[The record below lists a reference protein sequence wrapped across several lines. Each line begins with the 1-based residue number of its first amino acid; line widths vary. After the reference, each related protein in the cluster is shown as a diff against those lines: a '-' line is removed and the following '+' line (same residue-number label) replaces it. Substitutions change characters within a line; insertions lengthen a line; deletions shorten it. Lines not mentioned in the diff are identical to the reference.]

1 VLGLLGSGIATSSVL
16 FTEISFPAAQTIGVA
31 AIEVPSIATLITAA
45 IARFFHTVCTIIDI
59 ILSLL
64 FFASH

>member
-1 VLGLLGSGIATSSVL
+1 LL
-16 FTEISFPAAQTIGVA
+16 TETSFPAAQTIGVA